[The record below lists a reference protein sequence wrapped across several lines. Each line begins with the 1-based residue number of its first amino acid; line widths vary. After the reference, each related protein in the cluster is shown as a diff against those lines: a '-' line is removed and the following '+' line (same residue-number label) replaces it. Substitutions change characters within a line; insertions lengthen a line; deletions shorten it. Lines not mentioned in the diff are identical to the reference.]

1 MSSFSLRSITSQ
13 SITAGFKQFPVRTAA
28 ALGLALVVAL
38 PVRAAMPSVPKL
50 HVTTLDGKTFDLAAQ
65 RGKWVIVNYW
75 ATWCVPCIKEM
86 PDISRFVASH
96 KNVAAI
102 GLAFDDSEPA
112 DIKAFVAAHPVSYPI
127 AQVTLDKPVKDF
139 DEPRGLPTTWLIR
152 PDGTVAKPFVGPVT
166 VAALAA
172 AISGK

>member
-1 MSSFSLRSITSQ
+1 MTLSLRQ
-13 SITAGFKQFPVRTAA
+13 LKFA
-28 ALGLALVVAL
+28 GLALMLAVAM
-38 PVRAAMPSVPKL
+38 PAHAAMPVQPTLK
-50 HVTTLDGKTFDLAAQ
+50 VATLDGKTFDLAAE

-86 PDISRFVASH
+86 PDISKFVASH

-112 DIKAFVAAHPVSYPI
+112 DIKAFVLKHPVVYPI

-139 DEPRGLPTTWLIR
+139 DEPRGLPTTWLIS
-152 PDGTVAKPFVGPVT
+152 PDGKVAKRFVGPIT
-166 VAALAA
+166 PALLAA
-172 AISGK
+172 AIGGK

>member
-1 MSSFSLRSITSQ
+1 MTLSLRQ
-13 SITAGFKQFPVRTAA
+13 LKFA
-28 ALGLALVVAL
+28 GLALMLAVAI
-38 PVRAAMPSVPKL
+38 PARAAMPAQPTLKVA
-50 HVTTLDGKTFDLAAQ
+50 TLDGGTFDLAAE

-112 DIKAFVAAHPVSYPI
+112 DIKAFVLKHPVVYPV
-127 AQVTLDKPVKDF
+127 AQVTLDRPVKDF
-139 DEPRGLPTTWLIR
+139 DEPRGLPTTWLIS
-152 PDGTVAKPFVGPVT
+152 PDGKVAKRFVGPIT
-166 VAALAA
+166 PALLTA
-172 AISGK
+172 AIGGK